1 MNNQTLKEKVENHK
15 FDLGRKLTFG
25 KDNVYLRDSA
35 DRVFLLSLRDMELL
49 SAARQVLLTEIHQR
63 EKAEENL
70 KQLLEE
76 TDPEDLKQLK
86 EHFLKEAKNV

>member
-1 MNNQTLKEKVENHK
+1 MSDQTLKEKIEDHK
-15 FDLGRKLTFG
+15 FDLGRRLTFG
-25 KDNVYLRDSA
+25 NDSVCLIDGA
-35 DRVFLLSLRDMELL
+35 ARVFHLSLRDMELL
-49 SAARQVLLTEIHQR
+49 SAARQVLLTEIHQS

-86 EHFLKEAKNV
+86 EHFLKEAENV